1 VTGSASVFGFRRVA
15 QRTRSALAAV
25 ALCLLAVARAD
36 AQVTMRLRVPAATPA
51 DSVYVAGGFN
61 GWNPGNAAFRLT
73 SEGDGQYAITLPE
86 DVRGPI
92 EFKFALGSW
101 ERVETDGA
109 GGGVPNRRFT
119 IPAAGAVTWTGAVG
133 GWQDPAK
140 VRPRK
145 STRRPTV
152 SVIDT
157 AFAIPQLG
165 RTRRVWVYLPPDYAT
180 SHKRYPV
187 LYMHDGQNV
196 FDDSTSGFGEWGV
209 DETMDSLFAAG
220 DPGAIVVAVDH
231 GGPKRLDEY
240 SPWRNARY
248 GGGEGDAYVEFL
260 AHTLKPYIDRRYRTR
275 PGRLNTAVAGSSMGG
290 LISLYAILKYPNV
303 FGRAGVFS
311 PALWFSEQNYAY
323 ARAARPPLPG
333 TRIYFVT
340 GAREGD
346 TPEVYVNDQRRM
358 IRTLAAA
365 GYRVG
370 AQVDSAIR
378 ADGTHSEWF
387 WRREFPR
394 AYRWLFGRGETAGT
408 APAASTAGRRTH
420 VRRSRCKDTAAARR
434 C

>member
-1 VTGSASVFGFRRVA
+1 MIHRVRAALLVLPGVF
-15 QRTRSALAAV
+15 SLLAA
-25 ALCLLAVARAD
+25 AQAD
-36 AQVTMRLRVPAATPA
+36 AQLTMRLRVPATTPA
-51 DSVYVAGGFN
+51 DTPVYVAGGFN
-61 GWNPGNAAFRLT
+61 GWNPANPAYRLAPA
-73 SEGDGQYAITLPE
+73 GDGEYAVTLPA

-101 ERVETDGA
+101 ERVETDSA
-109 GGGVPNRRFT
+109 GGGIPNRHFT
-119 IPAAGAVTWTGAVG
+119 IPASGAVTWSGAVG

-140 VRPRK
+140 IPARR

-152 SVIDT
+152 SVLDT

-165 RTRRVWVYLPPDYAT
+165 RTRRVWVYLPPDYA
-180 SHKRYPV
+180 SSGKRYPV

-231 GGPKRLDEY
+231 GGQKRLDEY
-240 SPWRNARY
+240 SPWRNPRY
-248 GGGEGDAYVEFL
+248 GGGEGDAYVDFL
-260 AHTLKPYIDRRYRTR
+260 AQTLKPYIDQHYRTR
-275 PGRLNTAVAGSSMGG
+275 ADRLNTAVAGSSMGG
-290 LISLYAILKYPNV
+290 LISLYAILRYPSV

-323 ARAARPPLPG
+323 ARAARRPLPG

-358 IRTLAAA
+358 IDTLAAA

-370 AQVDSAIR
+370 VQVDSAIR

-394 AYRWLFGRGETAGT
+394 AYRWLFARGEPTA
-408 APAASTAGRRTH
+408 AVSAASAPDRRTH
-420 VRRSRCKDTAAARR
+420 VRRRCKETAAAAS